1 MKNYFFSIYR
11 RPSFHIPV
19 IDGVRAVSVLLVLVG
34 HLFHFHSS
42 LFTLREE
49 TDFLSTFFGF
59 FRADLAVD
67 MFFVISGFLIGTILF
82 KEYKKTSKIS
92 YKTFFLKRFFRLM
105 PVYYF
110 SLFLT
115 WLRYNIASSDG
126 GNLEISLM
134 MNNYWY
140 NVFYINN
147 FLEVN
152 LQFMGWCWSLAVE
165 EQFYFVIPF
174 FIVFLLRKIKSKTS
188 VFIFLLILS
197 SVIRFFVV
205 YQNNLVGDN
214 FWGGGLDE
222 NLDYWRKTFS
232 LLYDN
237 LYTRFGSLFVGVFA
251 SFLTIYKK
259 EQTLSFFKE
268 NRFVKK
274 GFYVSVLVFVIVFLK
289 VDYLYFSEFTSHGLK
304 ISYPFLSEIEKI
316 YFSFI
321 VSVSRNLFSLSVMC
335 LILYCL
341 YNPDGIK
348 SRLNRFLSSRFLF
361 PVAQLSYSAYLI
373 HPLVMLPVF
382 RYSTPFLFES
392 FTNVYV
398 VFFINSLFSIII
410 IYLFSILLYLFIEK
424 PFMEMRKS
432 SLFKKVRG

>member
-1 MKNYFFSIYR
+1 MKDYFFSIYK
-11 RPSFHIPV
+11 RPSFHDPV

-92 YKTFFLKRFFRLM
+92 YKTFFFERFFRLM

-115 WLRYNIASSDG
+115 WLLYNIASSDG

-174 FIVFLLRKIKSKTS
+174 FIVF
-188 VFIFLLILS
+188 
-197 SVIRFFVV
+197 FV
-205 YQNNLVGDN
+205 N
-214 FWGGGLDE
+214 
-222 NLDYWRKTFS
+222 K
-232 LLYDN
+232 
-237 LYTRFGSLFVGVFA
+237 
-251 SFLTIYKK
+251 
-259 EQTLSFFKE
+259 
-268 NRFVKK
+268 
-274 GFYVSVLVFVIVFLK
+274 
-289 VDYLYFSEFTSHGLK
+289 
-304 ISYPFLSEIEKI
+304 
-316 YFSFI
+316 
-321 VSVSRNLFSLSVMC
+321 
-335 LILYCL
+335 
-341 YNPDGIK
+341 
-348 SRLNRFLSSRFLF
+348 
-361 PVAQLSYSAYLI
+361 
-373 HPLVMLPVF
+373 
-382 RYSTPFLFES
+382 
-392 FTNVYV
+392 
-398 VFFINSLFSIII
+398 
-410 IYLFSILLYLFIEK
+410 
-424 PFMEMRKS
+424 
-432 SLFKKVRG
+432 